1 MTCVAETVNGPSHHP
16 EVWAL
21 KLVVA
26 WLMIG
31 AVVELPALM
40 YVSEVTLGPRTITPV
55 TEATNARKS
64 VAFSDL
70 IYSRAIDKRSS
81 SLSRRSQKRRPKLCR
96 RRRRFHNDTSVS
108 SVISETSRSP
118 NANTYV

>member
-1 MTCVAETVNGPSHHP
+1 MSEVTPEMAPVVAEIVNGPSHHP

-64 VAFSDL
+64 VAFSDH
-70 IYSRAIDKRSS
+70 IASNRRA
-81 SLSRRSQKRRPKLCR
+81 
-96 RRRRFHNDTSVS
+96 FFF
-108 SVISETSRSP
+108 
-118 NANTYV
+118 AA

>member
-1 MTCVAETVNGPSHHP
+1 
-16 EVWAL
+16 
-21 KLVVA
+21 
-26 WLMIG
+26 MIG

-70 IYSRAIDKRSS
+70 IASKPVACVGAFTFSYSTR
-81 SLSRRSQKRRPKLCR
+81 SRR
-96 RRRRFHNDTSVS
+96 
-108 SVISETSRSP
+108 
-118 NANTYV
+118 A